1 MLWQIARV
9 IMSTQVLS
17 DTPIFVAAA
26 GWSAVDDGMIQV
38 ISVAVACLVALGFG
52 IGAARLLGALARA
65 GHLPPVMAARLRR
78 TFWWLMIAV
87 VAAALLQ
94 GTHLFD
100 QAWAV
105 LSGMLL
111 ALAVAFVA
119 LWSVLSNA
127 VCALLI
133 LAFRPFRVGD
143 LVEILE
149 PGDRKQGVKGRVGE
163 LSLMFTTLEV
173 ELEEGKR
180 TVYRIPNSVFFQK
193 GLAVT
198 FDRPQNHDTFFHVP

>member
-1 MLWQIARV
+1 MWQIARV
-9 IMSTQVLS
+9 INSIRVLS
-17 DTPIFVAAA
+17 DAPLLATTS
-26 GWSAVDDGMIQV
+26 GWSSVDDGMIRV
-38 ISVAVACLVALGFG
+38 ISVAVACLVALGLA
-52 IGAARLLGALARA
+52 IGAARLLGVLAQS
-65 GHLPPVMAARLRR
+65 GHLPPVMAIRLRR
-78 TFWWLMIAV
+78 TFWWLMVAV
-87 VAAALLQ
+87 VAATFLQ

-163 LSLMFTTLEV
+163 LSLMFTTLEL
-173 ELEEGKR
+173 ELEEGKQ
-180 TVYRIPNSVFFQK
+180 TVYRVPNSIFFQK

-198 FDRPQNHDTFFHVP
+198 FDRPQDHDTFFHVP